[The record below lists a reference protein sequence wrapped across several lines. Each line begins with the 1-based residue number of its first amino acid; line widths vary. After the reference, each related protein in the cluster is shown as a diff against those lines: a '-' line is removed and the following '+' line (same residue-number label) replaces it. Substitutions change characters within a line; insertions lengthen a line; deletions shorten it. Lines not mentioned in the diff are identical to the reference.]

1 MIKISKSYKSKSKMD
16 CSLIFQIT
24 QHIRDIKLMKS
35 LEKYFHCGKCNIR
48 RMSEISDYNVMS
60 FQNISE
66 IIIPFFD
73 AYPLRGV
80 KSKNLVDFRKAAE
93 IMKVKGHLENK
104 GLEQLLILKAG
115 MNRGRTQ

>member
-1 MIKISKSYKSKSKMD
+1 VH

-24 QHIRDIKLMKS
+24 QHIRDIELMKS

-60 FQNISE
+60 FQNIIE
-66 IIIPFFD
+66 VIIPFFE

-80 KSKNLVDFRKAAE
+80 KSKNLADFRKAAQ
-93 IMKVKGHLENK
+93 IMKVKGHLENE
-104 GLEQLLILKAG
+104 GLEQILILKAG
-115 MNRGRTQ
+115 MNRGRS